1 MLDVKGVKGYASF
14 ADVWAGAATFI
25 PQYFPRL
32 VAINTQNAEMT
43 SLKMLGDGKYFLKQ
57 RFTGLYNKQK
67 HTLTYIGRD
76 LKYKNLWM
84 GQGQL

>member
-1 MLDVKGVKGYASF
+1 
-14 ADVWAGAATFI
+14 
-25 PQYFPRL
+25 
-32 VAINTQNAEMT
+32 MT